1 MEMIRKQY
9 IVDEKNRRV
18 AVQIPIDIFERLEE
32 ILENYG
38 LIQLMKENEGSAIL
52 TVNEAKSYYNGLEK
66 AHSDRYK
73 IRTPE

>member
-18 AVQIPIDIFERLEE
+18 AVQISIGVFERLEE

-38 LIQLMKENEGSAIL
+38 LAQLMKENEGSEIL
-52 TVNEAKSYYNGLEK
+52 SVNEAISYYDGLEK
-66 AHSDRYK
+66 AG
-73 IRTPE
+73 

>member
-18 AVQIPIDIFERLEE
+18 AVQIPIEIFERLEE

-38 LIQLMKENEGSAIL
+38 LVQLMKENEGDEIL
-52 TVNEAKSYYNGLEK
+52 GVNEAQLYYDSLEK
-66 AHSDRYK
+66 
-73 IRTPE
+73 PQ

>member
-18 AVQIPIDIFERLEE
+18 AVQISIGVFERLEE

-38 LIQLMKENEGSAIL
+38 LAQLMKENEGSEIL
-52 TVNEAKSYYNGLEK
+52 SVNEAISYYDGLEK
-66 AHSDRYK
+66 AGWK
-73 IRTPE
+73 

>member
-18 AVQIPIDIFERLEE
+18 AVQVPIETFERLEE

-38 LIQLMKENEGSAIL
+38 LVQLMKENEGGEVL
-52 TVNEAKSYYNGLEK
+52 GVNEAKSYYDSLEK
-66 AHSDRYK
+66 
-73 IRTPE
+73 TQ

>member
-18 AVQIPIDIFERLEE
+18 AVQVPIEIFERLEG

-38 LIQLMKENEGSAIL
+38 LVQLMKENEGGEVL
-52 TVNEAKSYYNGLEK
+52 GMNEAKSYYDSLEK
-66 AHSDRYK
+66 
-73 IRTPE
+73 TQ